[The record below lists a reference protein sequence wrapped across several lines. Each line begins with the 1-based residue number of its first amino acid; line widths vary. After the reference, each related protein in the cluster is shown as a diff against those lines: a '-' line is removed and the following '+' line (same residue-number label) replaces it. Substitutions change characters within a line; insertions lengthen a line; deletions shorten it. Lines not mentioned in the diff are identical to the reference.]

1 MSVLGRRRRLHVSA
15 QSGSLEWLRA
25 WEREGPSVRAI
36 IKPGSSAAAGAAAVI
51 MDAPQPFSDKAPGAE
66 ELTPTTRVLP
76 QNVIHWRDQRR
87 LMAGII
93 NGEGNY
99 RGISSVHS
107 LFFVYLISTH
117 TPPSPPPPTPAR
129 VLYIFTF
136 LLFPWFQSA
145 KKYQICFI
153 PKQNMLARNSPS

>member
-107 LFFVYLISTH
+107 LFFVYLISSH
-117 TPPSPPPPTPAR
+117 TPPAPLPTHLL
-129 VLYIFTF
+129 VCYIYLHFF
-136 LLFPWFQSA
+136 CSRDFNQQKSIKYVSFQN
-145 KKYQICFI
+145 KTC
-153 PKQNMLARNSPS
+153 